1 MILNNKLLGERM
13 EYQLCFKSFSSAYE
27 EFADAENEFV
37 NYFANIE
44 LQNIRPVIDQRYGD
58 AGPRGYGLSII
69 LSRILKVKELLFSD
83 RILAKRLKSNATYRA
98 VCLMEKGHT
107 PSHNTYNTLRS
118 RLGVEGFRDIHRNFV
133 YQAHS
138 IGLLDPKLPFLPKNR
153 RKGII
158 LVADSTFIVA
168 NCSSKGKKLA
178 DGSWLFTD
186 PSVSFGRPHHRYRYP
201 VGHKAHTLISITGI
215 PLVSI
220 LTSAAVHDQ
229 NVIFSLLKE
238 LFKKYPDLP
247 FAYIIID
254 RGYDAEEIHDGIYEQ
269 FQIIPIIFRKKM
281 VYPNSFTKSGF
292 PLCPFGYAMQKKSID
307 YKRKRTKYCCQKM
320 CLKTP
325 KAQPDLFDCS
335 TVHSPHP
342 YGMVKYT
349 HFKDSYRKYGPA
361 LPNSIMYRRL
371 KSFRTAIEREYG
383 LIKDNRYRME
393 YTNTYKGADNV
404 LMHVIE
410 HDITLTHDIIYH
422 FKKQESK
429 SPVLKI

>member
-1 MILNNKLLGERM
+1 MG
-13 EYQLCFKSFSSAYE
+13 YQLSFKPFSSAYE
-27 EFADAENEFV
+27 DLSDPENEFV

-44 LQNIRPVIDQRYGD
+44 LQNIKSVIDQHYGD
-58 AGPRGYGLSII
+58 VGPRGYGLSLI

-83 RILAKRLKSNATYRA
+83 RILANKLKSNATYRA

-118 RLGVEGFRDIHRNFV
+118 RLGVEGFREINRNFV

-138 IGLLDPKLPFLPKNR
+138 IGLLNPELSFLPKNR

-168 NCSSKGKKLA
+168 NCSTIGKKLD

-186 PSVSFGRPHHRYRYP
+186 PSVSFGRPHHRYRYA
-201 VGHKAHTLISITGI
+201 VGHKVHTLINIAGI

-220 LTSAAVHDQ
+220 LTSAEVHDQ

-269 FQIIPIIFRKKM
+269 YQLIPIIIRKKM
-281 VYPNSFTKSGF
+281 VYPKNFTNSGF
-292 PLCPFGYAMQKKSID
+292 PLCPFGYAMRKKSID

-325 KAQPDLFDCS
+325 KIQADLFDCS
-335 TVHSPHP
+335 TVHSAHP

-349 HFKDSYRKYGPA
+349 YFKDGYRKYGPA
-361 LPNSIMYRRL
+361 LPNSIIYRRL
-371 KSFRTAIEREYG
+371 KSSRTAIEREYG

-393 YTNTYKGADNV
+393 YTNTYKGVENV

-422 FKKQESK
+422 FKKHGSK